1 MLDDIVAPKTGSS
14 NAIAALALLAGT
26 REVEVDLPIL
36 QTKATVTPVT
46 GAEDLVQK
54 TMRTSGS
61 KFIKAFNELLYNHTS
76 FDSLQFSSADDF
88 INHLTPPDKA
98 LLVYALLD
106 STFTKLPEKVITCPS
121 CGTKNTYELP
131 PSELVHEDTIGKGW
145 DESADFDKYEIE
157 SVIIDGFKV
166 VYKMPTEADR
176 MQILLEKETSEM
188 RDSVENNNDI
198 LNTLE
203 MFCVY
208 IKRLEIQTGN
218 ELLVLENKIKD
229 IIPTIKGM
237 PLELQSKLLEDT
249 TVKPLVDYSPNFY
262 LNIQCDNIHCES
274 PVFKWENVNPEQDFF
289 RKALSVYN

>member
-1 MLDDIVAPKTGSS
+1 MLDDIGAPKVGST

-26 REVEVDLPIL
+26 REVEVELPIL
-36 QTKATVTPVT
+36 QTKAIVTPVT

-61 KFIKAFNELLYNHTS
+61 KFIKAFNELLYTHTS
-76 FDSLQFSSADDF
+76 FDSLEFSSSDDF

-98 LLVYALLD
+98 LLVYGLLD
-106 STFTKLPEKVITCPS
+106 STFTKLPEKVITCPN

-131 PSELVHEDTIGKGW
+131 PADLIHDDTISKGW
-145 DESADFDKYEIE
+145 EESADFEKYELESIIIE
-157 SVIIDGFKV
+157 GFKV
-166 VYKMPTEADR
+166 VYKMPSETDR

-188 RDSVENNNDI
+188 RESVQEHNDI

-208 IKRLEIQTGN
+208 IKRLEIQTAD
-218 ELLVLENKIKD
+218 ETLILEDKIKD

-249 TVKPLVDYSPNFY
+249 TVKTLVDYSPNFY
-262 LNIQCDNIHCES
+262 LNIQCDNIKCS
-274 PVFKWENVNPEQDFF
+274 DPVFKWENINPEQDFF